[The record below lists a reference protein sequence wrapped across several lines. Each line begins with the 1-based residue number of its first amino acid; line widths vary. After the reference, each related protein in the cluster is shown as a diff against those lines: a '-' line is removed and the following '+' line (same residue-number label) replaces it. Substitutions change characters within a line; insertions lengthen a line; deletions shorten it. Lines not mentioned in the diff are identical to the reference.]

1 MKRLLA
7 LTLISGIILC
17 TACSSN
23 ETSSV
28 NISSESSSAVES
40 EMASETSD
48 SDTSSDKAEE
58 SSAPAENGDLSTDA
72 LCEAVLNSVE
82 FPAMAK
88 TEMTEMLE
96 MIMDFSGYGIEEYT
110 VYQQAMSVHLCEV
123 IVIRTSDVK
132 ATTDALEQRKD
143 VLINQL
149 AFYPEQQE
157 SAKNTIV
164 GSKNNICYL
173 ITHVDA
179 KNAEKALL
187 QKI

>member
-1 MKRLLA
+1 MKKLLA
-7 LTLISGIILC
+7 LMLISGIILC

-23 ETSSV
+23 ETSFVDS
-28 NISSESSSAVES
+28 SSESKVVS
-40 EMASETSD
+40 EILDSVASSD
-48 SDTSSDKAEE
+48 SSEDSFTS
-58 SSAPAENGDLSTDA
+58 AENSNLSTDM
-72 LCEAVLNSVE
+72 LCETVLNSIE
-82 FPAMAK
+82 FPAMSK
-88 TEMTEMLE
+88 TEMTEMLD
-96 MIMDFSGYGIEEYT
+96 MIMDFSKYGIEEYA

-132 ATTDALEQRKD
+132 ATIEALEQRKD
-143 VLINQL
+143 VLIGQL

-157 SAKNTIV
+157 SAKNTVV

-179 KNAEKALL
+179 KEAEKALL

>member
-1 MKRLLA
+1 MKKIIALLLLSA
-7 LTLISGIILC
+7 VVLC
-17 TACSSN
+17 TACSSDGN
-23 ETSSV
+23 NSVNSSQNNSSV
-28 NISSESSSAVES
+28 TESVPDSSVS
-40 EMASETSD
+40 
-48 SDTSSDKAEE
+48 
-58 SSAPAENGDLSTDA
+58 AENNNLSTDE
-72 LCEAVLNSVE
+72 LCDIVLNSIE
-82 FPAMAK
+82 FPAMSK

-96 MIMDFSGYGIEEYT
+96 MIMDFSKYGIEEYT
-110 VYQQAMSVHLCEV
+110 VYQQAMSVHLCEI

-132 ATTDALEQRKD
+132 ATTEALEKRKD

-157 SAKNTIV
+157 SAKNTVV

-173 ITHVDA
+173 ITHTDA